1 MFFSPLPLGQKLELS
16 PNHVHIWSKNL
27 KLPPSA
33 INKLSKI
40 LSSDEIDRANKF
52 HFERDKNRFIIARGA
67 LRKILSRYLNIE
79 PKKLQF
85 TYSERGKP
93 YLSDTSILFNLSHSQ
108 DLALYAITTVNSIGI
123 DLEYIRPMND
133 AEGLAKRFFTAQEY
147 NLISQLPPQQQQ
159 EIFFKIWTCK
169 EAYLKATGDGL
180 AGGLEKVEVCL
191 TPEQPIQFISINGD
205 FQEAARWYLY
215 QFIPES
221 NYIAAVAVAGKN
233 QNLSFW
239 QINNIDIAF

>member
-1 MFFSPLPLGQKLELS
+1 MFLDPPEKKLELS
-16 PNHVHIWSKNL
+16 ENNVHIWSTNL
-27 KLPPSA
+27 KLGSSK
-33 INKLSKI
+33 IEKLSTI
-40 LSSDEIDRANKF
+40 LSSDEKDRANKF
-52 HFERDKNRFIIARGA
+52 YFERDKNRFIIARGT

-93 YLSDTSILFNLSHSQ
+93 YLPDTSILFNLSHSQ
-108 DLALYAITTVNSIGI
+108 DLALYAITQVNLIGI

-133 AEGLAKRFFTAQEY
+133 AENLTKRFFSPQEY
-147 NLISQLPPQQQQ
+147 NLISQLPPQKQQ
-159 EIFFKIWTCK
+159 ETFFKLWTCK

-180 AGGLEKVEVCL
+180 AGGLEKVEICL
-191 TPEQPIQFISINGD
+191 TPEKPVEFFSINQD
-205 FQEAARWYLY
+205 IKEASRWYLH
-215 QFIPES
+215 QFIPQP

-239 QINNIDIAF
+239 QINNTDIT

>member
-1 MFFSPLPLGQKLELS
+1 MFFSHLPLGQKLELS

-27 KLPPSA
+27 KSPPSE
-33 INKLSKI
+33 IEELSKI
-40 LSSDEIDRANKF
+40 LSSDEIDRAKKF
-52 HFERDKNRFIIARGA
+52 YFERDKNRFIIARGT
-67 LRKILSRYLNIE
+67 LRKILSCYLNIE

-93 YLSDTSILFNLSHSQ
+93 YLPDTSILFNLSHSQ
-108 DLALYAITTVNSIGI
+108 DLALYAITTVNLIGI

-133 AEGLAKRFFTAQEY
+133 AEALAKRFFTSQEY

-191 TPEQPIQFISINGD
+191 KPEQPIQFISINGD
-205 FQEAARWYLY
+205 FQEASRWYLH

-221 NYIAAVAVAGKN
+221 NYIAAVVVAGTN

-239 QINNIDIAF
+239 QTHRIGY

>member
-1 MFFSPLPLGQKLELS
+1 MYLVQ
-16 PNHVHIWSKNL
+16 I
-27 KLPPSA
+27 A
-33 INKLSKI
+33 IDKLSKI

-52 HFERDKNRFIIARGA
+52 YFERDKNRFIIARGT

-93 YLSDTSILFNLSHSQ
+93 YLLDTSILFNLSHSQ

-191 TPEQPIQFISINGD
+191 KPEQPIQFMSINGD
-205 FQEAARWYLY
+205 FQEASRWYLY

-221 NYIAAVAVAGKN
+221 NYIAAVVAAGKN
-233 QNLSFW
+233 QHLSFW
-239 QINNIDIAF
+239 QMNNTEI